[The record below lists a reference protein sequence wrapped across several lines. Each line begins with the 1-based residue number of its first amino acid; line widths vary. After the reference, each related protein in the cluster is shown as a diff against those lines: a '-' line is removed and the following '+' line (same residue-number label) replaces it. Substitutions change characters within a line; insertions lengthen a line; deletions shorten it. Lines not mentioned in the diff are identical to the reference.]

1 MAMPGI
7 LMQLARNNPM
17 MQRIKQMMGMV
28 KAGQDPQ
35 AMINQMV
42 ASNPQFKQV
51 MDYINQ
57 SGGDPQK
64 AFYQTA
70 ERMGV
75 DPQEILEMF
84 K

>member
-7 LMQLARNNPM
+7 LMQLAKSNPM
-17 MQRIKQMMGMV
+17 TQQIKQMMSMFKG
-28 KAGQDPQ
+28 AQNPQ
-35 AMINQMV
+35 AMIEQM
-42 ASNPQFKQV
+42 ASGNPQFKQV

-57 SGGDPQK
+57 AGGDPQK
-64 AFYQTA
+64 AFYQAA

-75 DPQEILEMF
+75 DPQEVLDMF